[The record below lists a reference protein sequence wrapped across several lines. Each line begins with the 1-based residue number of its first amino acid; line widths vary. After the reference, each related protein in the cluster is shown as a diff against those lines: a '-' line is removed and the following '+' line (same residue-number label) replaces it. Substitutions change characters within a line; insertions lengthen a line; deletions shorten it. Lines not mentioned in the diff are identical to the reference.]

1 MQKGLGWYDVFLTRK
16 QNVYGQAAM
25 FRAKKVRRRTV
36 GAGVVAL
43 VTRGQMLEL
52 SFDGQIFQG
61 IHVDI
66 VRFAKIGEG
75 ALSVVV
81 RLASARFPTVYGCK
95 RHAEFLSHHFLAEI
109 KLLSYNL
116 DLVFEFHNCHS
127 CKFLR

>member
-1 MQKGLGWYDVFLTRK
+1 MGIALYRVPLFSAEYIRLRATPLAQKKL
-16 QNVYGQAAM
+16 
-25 FRAKKVRRRTV
+25 RRRTV

>member
-1 MQKGLGWYDVFLTRK
+1 MGIALYRVPLFSAEYIRLRATPLAQKKL
-16 QNVYGQAAM
+16 
-25 FRAKKVRRRTV
+25 RRRTV

-81 RLASARFPTVYGCK
+81 RLASAQFPTVYGCK